1 MKLIRLIPIALCL
14 AATFSG
20 NAYSQQRGKE
30 RLYDPQNP
38 QNFIVPGNPTAG
50 PNLLA
55 ADLIFNPAPRPPA
68 PVAPVDIT
76 RADIQEQIAAYN
88 AAVEA
93 NNVWNQENI
102 RLRNI
107 AIYNSPYRAFVSSAP
122 NTTSSNSPAIV
133 LPKTAVTSQQ
143 TSQLVNVQ
151 VDTAMQVQTSA
162 AVATP
167 QTVQYVVNGKEI
179 TSPVYKSG
187 YATGNDYGGSQ
198 YVSTASKISPNQ
210 AGAAFEA
217 ANQDMKINDPHGYNL
232 AYGRVIAA
240 AQMAAMTPDQRP
252 AFDSYQAATPDQ
264 AYINVNGSFVPNPNY
279 TGAPATPAT
288 SNTNVASNQVQ
299 AAPTASDYQTA
310 AAAKM
315 RAEAQAELSKG
326 GPDRSA
332 QMAKLA
338 QMRSSV
344 QGAAGGKQVS
354 GQEIANSSDYGCA
367 VAICVTKPDEPNC
380 QDTLNKLT
388 NQLRRGGSYPTCNK
402 G

>member
-20 NAYSQQRGKE
+20 SAHSQQRGKE

-38 QNFIVPGNPTAG
+38 QNYVVPGNATAG

-76 RADIQEQIAAYN
+76 RSDIQDQITAYN

-107 AIYNSPYRAFVSSAP
+107 AIYNSSQRAFVSSAP
-122 NTTSSNSPAIV
+122 NITSSNSPAIV
-133 LPKTAVTSQQ
+133 LPKTAVTVQQSSQVATVQ
-143 TSQLVNVQ
+143 T
-151 VDTAMQVQTSA
+151 DTAIQVQTAA
-162 AVATP
+162 AVTTP

-198 YVSTASKISPNQ
+198 YVSTGSKITPNQ

-217 ANQDMKINDPHGYNL
+217 ANQDMKINDPDAYNL

-240 AQMAAMTPDQRP
+240 AQMAAMTPEQRA
-252 AFDSYQAATPDQ
+252 AFDAYQSTTPDQ

-288 SNTNVASNQVQ
+288 SNTSAASNQVQ
-299 AAPTASDYQTA
+299 PVPTASDYQTA
-310 AAAKM
+310 ATAKM
-315 RAEAQAELSKG
+315 RAEAQAELSTS

-332 QMAKLA
+332 QLAKLA
-338 QMRSSV
+338 QLRSAV
-344 QGAAGGKQVS
+344 QSTAGAKPVS

-367 VAICVTKPDEPNC
+367 VAICITKPDEPNC

-388 NQLRRGGSYPTCNK
+388 NQLRRGGSYPTCTK